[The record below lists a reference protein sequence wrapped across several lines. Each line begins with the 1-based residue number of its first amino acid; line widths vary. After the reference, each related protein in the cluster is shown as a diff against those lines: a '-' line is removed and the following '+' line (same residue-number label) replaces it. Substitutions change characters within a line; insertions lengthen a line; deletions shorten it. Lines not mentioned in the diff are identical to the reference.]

1 MKPLL
6 VTAHLGG
13 PVAGDTTLPLDGI
26 LLSAAYE
33 RAYGHALALA
43 QPGVPAVE
51 VDYSLVPLVQE
62 QCELGVFYACSF
74 ACWPDTRSDGSTA
87 WNRRADVDL
96 IATLTDAAH
105 LETGKGPFKAYHV
118 QLPYRTAHYVQ
129 WYCVGDQGAIAD
141 LLTRVVHI
149 GKKQAQG
156 FGYVLSWNIER
167 APENY
172 ALFGADGH
180 PARALPLCYIR
191 ERFGSWPIEWTLRG
205 ARFARPIGTFAT

>member
-1 MKPLL
+1 LKPLL

-13 PVAGDTTLPLDGI
+13 PVAGDTTLPLAGI

-96 IATLTDAAH
+96 IATS
-105 LETGKGPFKAYHV
+105 G
-118 QLPYRTAHYVQ
+118 TAHYVQ

-191 ERFGSWPIEWTLRG
+191 ERFGSWPIEWTL
-205 ARFARPIGTFAT
+205 ARRAFRPPYWDIRNVTDVFMPPVASTRSTTHR